1 MFCKQS
7 FLEIKSKIKKLDKR
21 FLNLIKELLIEKRY
35 PGEGNPVIPVL
46 TGKIGDGPAAVVPPF
61 SEKKKGTLSAHG

>member
-1 MFCKQS
+1 MPTRFADSRKTLRWSGMFCKQS

-35 PGEGNPVIPVL
+35 PVKGTRDSRL
-46 TGKIGDGPAAVVPPF
+46 DGKIGDDPP
-61 SEKKKGTLSAHG
+61 L